1 MQGGDK
7 LKDAFYT
14 FQELAEKFN
23 PTPLLLNGKVCDAQ
37 ARACVCVRERR
48 RVCMLCVCVSI
59 SLSLTH
65 THIHTHISC
74 ATNWDE
80 CRLLR

>member
-23 PTPLLLNGKVCDAQ
+23 PTPLLLNGKVRDAQ
-37 ARACVCVRERR
+37 SRACVCEGEKESVY
-48 RVCMLCVCVSI
+48 VVCVFP
-59 SLSLTH
+59 SLSLSHTHTYTH
-65 THIHTHISC
+65 THFVC
-74 ATNWDE
+74 NE
-80 CRLLR
+80 LG